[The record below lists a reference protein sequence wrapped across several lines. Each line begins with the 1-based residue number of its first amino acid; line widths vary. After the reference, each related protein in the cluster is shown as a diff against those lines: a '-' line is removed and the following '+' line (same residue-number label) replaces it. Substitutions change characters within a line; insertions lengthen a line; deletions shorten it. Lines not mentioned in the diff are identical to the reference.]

1 MVITLKLL
9 VLLGG
14 LVATITGFAMLV
26 FFERFMKFNDYVNRT
41 FFVGN
46 QYTTSAF
53 GVDSWLFGKSFLIA
67 VILIIVGLALLTE
80 FVRYAPY

>member
-14 LVATITGFAMLV
+14 LVATITGFAMLI
-26 FFERFMKFNDYVNRT
+26 FFEKFMQFNDYVNRT
-41 FFVGN
+41 IFVGN